1 MELLLR
7 AIHPVVH
14 LLIGVCGLSL
24 GAGIARAS
32 GPDGSADS
40 EGINTCFAEVEHG
53 YSAADQQAGAPLY
66 GTLHNGLRVLV
77 LPTSDAGVVSVQTW
91 ISVGSGSEIE
101 RGTTGYAHFFE
112 HLMFHGTP
120 TLGRVA
126 REQRLVEMGVEENA
140 WTSQDETCY
149 HLLAS
154 AAHLDELIAIEAD
167 RFANLSLSAEGVR
180 REAGAVYGEFR
191 KSRANP
197 DERLWDALWANA
209 FEAHPYLHST
219 IGFEA
224 DIAAMPDGLDRA
236 LRFRGQH
243 YRPDNALVV
252 VAGDVNAIEALAMV
266 EAHFGRWERP
276 ATPLALAPAPEP
288 DQRRPRLQQIPWDG
302 PEVEPKMMVGWRVPA
317 FVPGKPQLAA
327 LDIVVE
333 LLTAR
338 DAGFYRALVDEQGLA
353 WRVSGAKPR
362 NADPGL
368 LFMGFELR
376 QGVVESDVVAAL
388 DAALAVLLEIDDAA
402 VAAVAAQIRRQMIIG
417 LADPESRAHALG
429 IMALHGRSGTAFQD
443 HVAAIQ
449 AVQAKD
455 VKAVIQTLLIPS
467 RRTIVSLG
475 TGAEQ

>member
-1 MELLLR
+1 MDYFPCVK
-7 AIHPVVH
+7 HPVFH
-14 LLIGVCGLSL
+14 LLIGLCGLAL
-24 GAGIARAS
+24 AGAEAHAS
-32 GPDGSADS
+32 DSKISVDNAGS
-40 EGINTCFAEVEHG
+40 NTCFAEDDFE
-53 YSAADQQAGAPLY
+53 YSADDQQAGAPLY

-77 LPTSDAGVVSVQTW
+77 LPTSDTGVVSVQTW
-91 ISVGSGSEIE
+91 INVGSGAEIE
-101 RGTTGYAHFFE
+101 PGTTGYAHFFE

-126 REQRLVEMGVEENA
+126 REQRLVEMGVE
-140 WTSQDETCY
+140 
-149 HLLAS
+149 
-154 AAHLDELIAIEAD
+154 
-167 RFANLSLSAEGVR
+167 GVR

-209 FEAHPYLHST
+209 FQAHPYLHST

-236 LRFRGQH
+236 LRFRSQH

-252 VAGDVNAIEALAMV
+252 VAGDVNARETLAMV
-266 EAHFGRWERP
+266 EAHFGRWGRP
-276 ATPLALAPAPEP
+276 AIPLARAPAPEP
-288 DQRRPRLQQIPWDG
+288 EQRGSRLQRVAWDG

-317 FVPGKPQLAA
+317 FEPGNPQLAA
-327 LDIVVE
+327 LDIVVA

-338 DAGFYRALVDEQGLA
+338 DAAFYRALVDELALA
-353 WRVSGAKPR
+353 WRVTGARPR

-376 QGVVESDVVAAL
+376 QGVAESDVIATL

-417 LADPESRAHALG
+417 LADPESRAHAVG
-429 IMALHGRSGTAFQD
+429 IMALHGSSGTAFQD

-455 VKAVIQTLLIPS
+455 LKAVIQTLLIPS
-467 RRTIVSLG
+467 RRTIVTLG
-475 TGAEQ
+475 TGANQ